1 MDKTKQ
7 IVLIVDNVR
16 SVLNVGSIFRTSDA
30 IGVSKIYLIG
40 YTPTP
45 LDRFKR
51 ERNDMKKSAL
61 GAEKNIEW
69 ESISD
74 SSKLIEGLKK
84 DGFKIISLEQS
95 EKSIDYKNIGS
106 EQMLGEKIAIV
117 VGNEVEGVS
126 KEILSQSDIV
136 AEIPMLGKKESL
148 NVSVATAVLLFRLFD
163 K

>member
-30 IGVSKIYLIG
+30 IGVSKIYLVG

-61 GAEKNIEW
+61 GAEKNILW
-69 ESISD
+69 ESVSD
-74 SSKLIEGLKK
+74 SSNLIKNLKK
-84 DGFKIISLEQS
+84 DGFKIIALEQS
-95 EKSIDYKNIGS
+95 EKSIDYKNIES
-106 EQMLGEKIAIV
+106 SQILGEKIAIV

-126 KEILSQSDIV
+126 KEILSQSDVIT
-136 AEIPMLGKKESL
+136 EIPMLGKKESL